1 MFPPVTLTP
10 VNSEKADKNQRFKL
24 NKEKKRDFSDLII

>member
-24 NKEKKRDFSDLII
+24 NKEKNGISRI